1 MKRETLI
8 VFSVGALILLVTF
21 LGAPRMTG
29 DTLLV
34 AGTANE
40 INHPSSLLI
49 QMLVLGTSIILLF
62 WYYSKKVKIEKNRK
76 AR

>member
-8 VFSVGALILLVTF
+8 VFLVGALILLVTF

-29 DTLLV
+29 DILLV

-40 INHPSSLLI
+40 VSYPSSLLI
-49 QMLVLGTSIILLF
+49 QILVLGVSVILLF
-62 WYYSKKVKIEKNRK
+62 WYYSKKLKIEMKRK
-76 AR
+76 AK